1 MFLLAIRKKVG
12 VTSTIVGKAVAK
24 ALIAKSDDASLK
36 AVYIDGSFW
45 AKRLFR
51 RMGGGGG
58 VAKCA
63 SATRKVEIPDGARK
77 EARYFFIM
85 KL

>member
-1 MFLLAIRKKVG
+1 MA
-12 VTSTIVGKAVAK
+12 KAVAK

-36 AVYIDGSFW
+36 TVYIDGSFW

-51 RMGGGGG
+51 RMGGG
-58 VAKCA
+58 VAKRA

-77 EARYFFIM
+77 EARYFLIM

>member
-51 RMGGGGG
+51 RMGGGLPS
-58 VAKCA
+58 VHLLQEKWR
-63 SATRKVEIPDGARK
+63 SPTVLVKRHVT
-77 EARYFFIM
+77 F
-85 KL
+85 LL

>member
-1 MFLLAIRKKVG
+1 MA
-12 VTSTIVGKAVAK
+12 KAVAK

-36 AVYIDGSFW
+36 TVYIDGSFGQKGCSEEW
-45 AKRLFR
+45 
-51 RMGGGGG
+51 GG
-58 VAKCA
+58 VAKRA

>member
-51 RMGGGGG
+51 RMGGGG
-58 VAKCA
+58 VPSVHLLQEKWR
-63 SATRKVEIPDGARK
+63 SPTVLVKRHVT
-77 EARYFFIM
+77 F
-85 KL
+85 LL

>member
-51 RMGGGGG
+51 RMGGGG

-77 EARYFFIM
+77 EARYFFVM

>member
-1 MFLLAIRKKVG
+1 MVHFGQKG
-12 VTSTIVGKAVAK
+12 YSEE
-24 ALIAKSDDASLK
+24 
-36 AVYIDGSFW
+36 W
-45 AKRLFR
+45 
-51 RMGGGGG
+51 GGGG
-58 VAKCA
+58 VAKGA

>member
-1 MFLLAIRKKVG
+1 MVHFGQKG
-12 VTSTIVGKAVAK
+12 CSEE
-24 ALIAKSDDASLK
+24 
-36 AVYIDGSFW
+36 W
-45 AKRLFR
+45 
-51 RMGGGGG
+51 GG
-58 VAKCA
+58 VAKRA

>member
-51 RMGGGGG
+51 RMGGGG
-58 VAKCA
+58 VAKGA